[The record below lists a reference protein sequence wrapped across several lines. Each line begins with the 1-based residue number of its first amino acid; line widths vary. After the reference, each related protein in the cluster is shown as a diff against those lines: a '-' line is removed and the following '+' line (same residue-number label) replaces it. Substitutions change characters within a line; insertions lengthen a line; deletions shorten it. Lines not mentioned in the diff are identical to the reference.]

1 MPEWQKV
8 LEEILSVIPEGEA
21 LIASIIAAI
30 KGTPGTP
37 EHTAALKAIAEAEK

>member
-8 LEEILSVIPEGEA
+8 LEEILSVLPDAEA
-21 LIASIIAAI
+21 LIAEIIAAI

-37 EHTAALKAIAEAEK
+37 EYTAALKAIASKKA